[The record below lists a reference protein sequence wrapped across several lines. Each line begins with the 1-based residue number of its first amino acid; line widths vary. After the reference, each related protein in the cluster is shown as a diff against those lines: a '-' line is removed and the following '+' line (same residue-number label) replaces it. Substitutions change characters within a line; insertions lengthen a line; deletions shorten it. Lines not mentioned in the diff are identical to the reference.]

1 MLIKVS
7 GAAVQGISATIVTIE
22 TSTAR
27 GIKFYLVGLP
37 DSAVKESHER
47 IYSALEENGYRFPS
61 CQIIVNMAPADIRK
75 EGASYDLPL
84 AIGILAAVGELDIS
98 HINDYV
104 IMGELGLDGRLQPIK
119 GALTIAL
126 EARNQGFKGVILPAQ
141 NAQEAAVVT
150 DIEVYGAVNITDVIN
165 LLNGEPDCIR
175 PLSCEGHYFSEA
187 EDTDSEL
194 HTLDFADVKG
204 QESVKRAME
213 VAASG
218 LHNILLCGAPGS
230 GKSMMAKC
238 LPTIL
243 PPLSMEESLETTK
256 IHSVAGLTGHGTSL
270 IRTRPFRHPHH
281 TISDVALTGGGPNA
295 TPGELSLAHNG
306 VLYLD
311 ELPQFSRRALEIL
324 RQPLEDRNI
333 IVARARYK
341 VEYPASFMLAAS
353 MNPCPCGYRNHPT
366 RPCTCTM
373 SSVEKYLNRI
383 SGPLFDRFDQ
393 NGEFPNKTIPHRF
406 SQERRKKCVRN
417 PDHIFLD
424 RIDIQCSIFPVAF
437 EDLSKLS
444 SGETSAQ
451 IRERVI
457 RARQIQQK
465 RFAHVNAFSNAQMTE
480 RMIREFAQPD
490 QEGLNLLETAMNH
503 LNLSARAYNRI
514 LKVAR
519 TIADLDG
526 SPLVRAPHIAEAI
539 GYRIL
544 DRSI

>member
-1 MLIKVS
+1 MLIKVF
-7 GAAVQGISATIVTIE
+7 GAAVQGISATIVSIE

-47 IYSALEENGYRFPS
+47 IYSALEENGYRFPT
-61 CQIIVNMAPADIRK
+61 CQIIINMAPADIRK
-75 EGASYDLPL
+75 EGAAYDLPL
-84 AIGILAAVGELDIS
+84 AIGILASVGQLDIS
-98 HINDYV
+98 RIEDYV

-141 NAQEAAVVT
+141 NAPEAAVVS
-150 DIEVYGAVNITDVIN
+150 DIEVYGASNITEVID
-165 LLNGEPDCIR
+165 LLDSAANCIR
-175 PLSCEGHYFSEA
+175 PLDNSQLVFNDGY
-187 EDTDSEL
+187 EDDV
-194 HTLDFADVKG
+194 HVHALDFADVKG
-204 QESVKRAME
+204 QESAKRAME

-218 LHNILLCGAPGS
+218 QHNILLCGSPGS

-243 PPLSMEESLETTK
+243 PPLSIEESLETTK

-333 IVARARYK
+333 IVARSRYK

-373 SSVEKYLNRI
+373 ASIENYMNRI
-383 SGPLFDRFDQ
+383 SGPLFDRFD
-393 NGEFPNKTIPHRF
+393 
-406 SQERRKKCVRN
+406 
-417 PDHIFLD
+417 L
-424 RIDIQCSIFPVAF
+424 QCSIFPVAF
-437 EDLSKLS
+437 EDLSKAVPGES
-444 SGETSAQ
+444 SAA
-451 IRERVI
+451 IRQRVVN
-457 RARQIQQK
+457 ARKIQQK
-465 RFAHVNAFSNAQMTE
+465 RFAVINEQMGMKAGNATLTFSNAQMTE

-490 QEGLNLLETAMNH
+490 REGMKLLETAMRNLH
-503 LNLSARAYNRI
+503 LSARAYNRI

-519 TIADLDG
+519 TIADLEE
-526 SPLVRAPHIAEAI
+526 SPSVRAHHIAEAI

-544 DRSI
+544 DRTD

>member
-150 DIEVYGAVNITDVIN
+150 DIEVYGAVNITEVIN

-175 PLSCEGHYFSEA
+175 PLSCDGQYFSEA

-341 VEYPASFMLAAS
+341 VEYPASFMLVAS

-383 SGPLFDRFDQ
+383 SGPLFDRF
-393 NGEFPNKTIPHRF
+393 
-406 SQERRKKCVRN
+406 
-417 PDHIFLD
+417 
-424 RIDIQCSIFPVAF
+424 DIQCSIFPVAF

>member
-1 MLIKVS
+1 MLIKVF
-7 GAAVQGISATIVTIE
+7 GAAVQGISATIVSIE

-61 CQIIVNMAPADIRK
+61 CQIIINMAPADIRK
-75 EGASYDLPL
+75 EGAAYDLPL
-84 AIGILAAVGELDIS
+84 AISILASVGQLDIS
-98 HINDYV
+98 HIEDYV

-119 GALTIAL
+119 GALTIAI
-126 EARNQGFKGVILPAQ
+126 EARNQGFKGVILPIQ
-141 NAQEAAVVT
+141 NAPEAAVVS
-150 DIEVYGAVNITDVIN
+150 DMEVYGACNISEVID
-165 LLNGEPDCIR
+165 LLNGADGHIS
-175 PLSCEGHYFSEA
+175 PLSSDQLDFQTGYEG
-187 EDTDSEL
+187 DSPV

-204 QESVKRAME
+204 QESAKRAME

-218 LHNILLCGAPGS
+218 QHNILLCGAPGS

-243 PPLSMEESLETTK
+243 PPLSVEESLETTK

-333 IVARARYK
+333 IVARSRYR

-373 SSVEKYLNRI
+373 SSIESYLNRI
-383 SGPLFDRFDQ
+383 SGPLFDRFD
-393 NGEFPNKTIPHRF
+393 
-406 SQERRKKCVRN
+406 
-417 PDHIFLD
+417 L
-424 RIDIQCSIFPVAF
+424 QCSIQPVAF
-437 EDLSKLS
+437 EDLSNISPGES
-444 SGETSAQ
+444 SA
-451 IRERVI
+451 VI
-457 RARQIQQK
+457 RQRVVKARQIQQK
-465 RFAHVNAFSNAQMTE
+465 RFAKINEQMGIKAGNTTLTFSNAQMTD

-490 QEGLNLLETAMNH
+490 TEGLNLLESAMKS

-514 LKVAR
+514 LRVAR
-519 TIADLDG
+519 TIADLEE
-526 SPLVRAPHIAEAI
+526 SPMVRSHHIAEAI

-544 DRSI
+544 DRTD

>member
-47 IYSALEENGYRFPS
+47 IYSALEENGYHFPT

-75 EGASYDLPL
+75 EGAAYDLPL
-84 AIGILAAVGELDIS
+84 AISILASVGQLDIS
-98 HINDYV
+98 KIEDYV

-141 NAQEAAVVT
+141 NAPEAAVVT
-150 DIEVYGAVNITDVIN
+150 DIEVFGAVSITDVID
-165 LLNGEPDCIR
+165 LLNGEQGCIR
-175 PLSCEGHYFSEA
+175 PLSCDSEVFSEMENA
-187 EDTDSEL
+187 DSGL
-194 HTLDFADVKG
+194 HTLDFSDVKG
-204 QESVKRAME
+204 QDSVKRAME

-218 LHNILLCGAPGS
+218 QHNILLCGAPGS

-243 PPLSMEESLETTK
+243 PPLSVEESLETTK

-324 RQPLEDRNI
+324 RQPLEDRNT
-333 IVARARYK
+333 IVARSRYK

-373 SSVEKYLNRI
+373 ASIENYLNRI
-383 SGPLFDRFDQ
+383 SGPLFDRFDLQ
-393 NGEFPNKTIPHRF
+393 
-406 SQERRKKCVRN
+406 
-417 PDHIFLD
+417 
-424 RIDIQCSIFPVAF
+424 IDIYPVAF
-437 EDLSKLS
+437 EDMSKMS
-444 SGETSAQ
+444 SGESSAQ

-457 RARQIQQK
+457 RARKIQQE
-465 RFAHVNAFSNAQMTE
+465 RFSRINSQMGLKAGNTTLTFSNSQMTE

-490 QEGLNLLETAMNH
+490 REGLALLETAMNR
-503 LNLSARAYNRI
+503 LNLSARAYTRI
-514 LKVAR
+514 LKVSR
-519 TIADLDG
+519 TVADLDG
-526 SPLVRAPHIAEAI
+526 SPVVRAPHIAEAI

-544 DRSI
+544 DRSN